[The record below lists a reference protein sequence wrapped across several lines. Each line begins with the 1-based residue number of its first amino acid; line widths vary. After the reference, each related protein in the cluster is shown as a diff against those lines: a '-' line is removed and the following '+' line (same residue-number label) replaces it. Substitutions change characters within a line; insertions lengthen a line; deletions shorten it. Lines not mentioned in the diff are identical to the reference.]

1 MSAEHIRRLLEHG
14 AQTLSD
20 AELVAVILSIQVDVA
35 RNVLALARG
44 DLRAWSRLNAHEMNR
59 VKGLGWSKCAVA
71 MAATELSRRLGQCSP
86 ADRASVRSSADAF
99 NLLHPVLGH
108 LPHEEF
114 WLLVLDRGNRL
125 MERVRVSMGG
135 YHGTV
140 ADPKVIFKT
149 AIDRRASCVV
159 LAHNHP
165 SGQLRPSEE
174 DLHLTRKLHEGGRL
188 LDIAVQDHLIITQAG
203 YYSFADQGQL

>member
-1 MSAEHIRRLLEHG
+1 MFAHLVQRILVHG
-14 AQTLSD
+14 AGTMD
-20 AELVAVILSIQVDVA
+20 NNELVALIMGISPQNASLLGCNQELLQ
-35 RNVLALARG
+35 RLARLNHHELQRYPG
-44 DLRAWSRLNAHEMNR
+44 IGPVAAARLLASLELGRRAQGPPGPERPL
-59 VKGLGWSKCAVA
+59 
-71 MAATELSRRLGQCSP
+71 
-86 ADRASVRSSADAF
+86 VRHSTDAF
-99 NLLHPVLGH
+99 ELLRTVLGH